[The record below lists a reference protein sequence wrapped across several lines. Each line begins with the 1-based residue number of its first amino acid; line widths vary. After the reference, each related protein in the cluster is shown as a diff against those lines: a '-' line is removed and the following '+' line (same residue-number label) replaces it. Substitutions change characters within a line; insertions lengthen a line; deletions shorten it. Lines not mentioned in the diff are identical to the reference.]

1 MHTSGQKVTADEK
14 HGKSAHTIEKQIT
27 ILKKIQPFPTETF
40 NLIKKSLIKK
50 KIKLEGFKICYYFI
64 KDLQIKFLSSG
75 E

>member
-50 KIKLEGFKICYYFI
+50 KSSWRALKFVITLLKIY
-64 KDLQIKFLSSG
+64 K
-75 E
+75 